1 MSVLHPLSPQPFPKE
16 ALVARLG
23 VAAFALLLVFLGS
36 ALSPLML
43 LGLLALALV
52 GLTVFEVA
60 WVGQPGEEPR
70 LPLPERRR
78 RES

>member
-1 MSVLHPLSPQPFPKE
+1 
-16 ALVARLG
+16 
-23 VAAFALLLVFLGS
+23 
-36 ALSPLML
+36 ML

-60 WVGQPGEEPR
+60 WVGQPGDEPR
-70 LPLPERRR
+70 LALPERRR